1 MGGVFSFLEVFWG
14 IFLVFV
20 FLEGIFFSAEVELWC
35 GFGEDSRWFS
45 GAGVVSEGVGMN
57 YLGKF
62 GC

>member
-1 MGGVFSFLEVFWG
+1 M
-14 IFLVFV
+14 VFV